1 MSTIEPRAAESG
13 VAPGPL
19 AELRAAHRGMGRPD
33 AAFASELALLLSG
46 GAVIRLDEPLARR
59 TTLRVGGVADLYV
72 EPAQERDLAAILAF
86 CRERRVDWLVLG
98 RGSNL
103 VVRDGGYRGVVIGL
117 AQPAFSAIACEGL
130 RVSAG
135 AGALLKAVVAAARRE
150 NLGGFEFL
158 EGIPG
163 SLGGALRM
171 NAGANGSWLFEI
183 LERVRIMDRRGN
195 VLEMGSSD
203 LAAGYRDCPFF
214 ADHIALSAVL
224 RGEPSDPESIQNRSE
239 GYRRRRLETQPRQ
252 PSAGCVFKN
261 PASIAAGRLIEEL
274 GFKGERVG
282 GAQVSPIHGNFIVNV
297 GGATARDILVLIE
310 RIRERAQSERG
321 IALETEVKIV
331 GED

>member
-1 MSTIEPRAAESG
+1 MSTLAPHAEESRGASGPAAEPRAAHG
-13 VAPGPL
+13 
-19 AELRAAHRGMGRPD
+19 GMRRLD
-33 AAFASELALLLSG
+33 ASFASELAVRMSG
-46 GAVIRLDEPLARR
+46 GAVIRLEDPLARR

-72 EPAQERDLAAILAF
+72 EPAQELDLAAILVF

-103 VVRDGGYRGVVIGL
+103 LVRDGGYRGVVIGL

-130 RVSAG
+130 RVCAG
-135 AGALLKAVVAAARRE
+135 AGAMLKAVAVAARRQ
-150 NLGGFEFL
+150 NLGEFEFL

-171 NAGANGSWLFEI
+171 NAGANGKWLFEI

-224 RGEPSDPESIQNRSE
+224 RGELSDIESIQSRSE

-261 PASIAAGRLIEEL
+261 PASIAAGKLIEEL
-274 GFKGERVG
+274 GFKGECVG
-282 GAQVSPIHGNFIVNV
+282 GAQVSPIHGNFIVNA
-297 GGATARDILVLIE
+297 GGATARDILALIE
-310 RIRERAQSERG
+310 RIRGRARSERG